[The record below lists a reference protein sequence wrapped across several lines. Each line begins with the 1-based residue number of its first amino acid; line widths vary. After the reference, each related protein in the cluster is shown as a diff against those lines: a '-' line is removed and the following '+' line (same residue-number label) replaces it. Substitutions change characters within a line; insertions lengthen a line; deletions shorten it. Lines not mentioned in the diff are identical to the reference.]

1 MKKALPKLEHQLRE
15 PQILRNKEA
24 NKIENEGFQDQ
35 GKRNHRTVV
44 VQQPRAALV
53 QVRVAQ
59 RLLEKSF
66 QEGEIGRI
74 PDVFECTDTCTTRG
88 ELGVE

>member
-1 MKKALPKLEHQLRE
+1 M
-15 PQILRNKEA
+15 
-24 NKIENEGFQDQ
+24 
-35 GKRNHRTVV
+35 
-44 VQQPRAALV
+44 QQPRAALV